1 MAATGAGEHW
11 PDWPNLP
18 AMMFALA
25 ARWPERPMLRAHRA
39 GAWRS
44 WRWGEFAAQAA
55 AFART
60 LRARCVAA
68 GDRVLIVSENRPEF
82 FIAETA
88 LMALGAVPV
97 PTYVTNTPADHAFLL
112 ADCGARAAIVSTPAL
127 AVRLPRGLDLLIQM
141 DAPLLPGAESFA
153 ALAAPSGAVDEI
165 AAAARALPADTL
177 ACLIYTSGTGG
188 SPKGVMLPH
197 RALLANCRGAF
208 ALMRPLALG
217 PGDVYLSFLPL
228 SHSFEHLV
236 GQFFLP
242 ALGTEIV
249 FGRGAEHL
257 ASDLRDIRPTIMT
270 MVPRLLELVRARIL
284 QQVARELGWKRALFR
299 AALAIGRKRLDGAR
313 LTPFE
318 RLADPLLEA
327 LVRRKVRARFGG
339 RLRAAISGG
348 ARLEPE
354 IGRFFLAL
362 GLTLMQGYGQT
373 EAGPVIA
380 ANPPDAIRIASVGRP
395 LEGVAVRIAA
405 DGEIEVRGDLVM
417 LGYWN
422 RPEATAAAIRDGWLA
437 TGDIGTLSAD
447 GYLTITDRKKDIIVL
462 SGGENVSPARLEGL
476 LVAEPAIAQAVVAG
490 DGEASLAALIVPA
503 EGAAAAAVEEALARV
518 NATLAP
524 PERIRRHRLVP
535 AFTLENGF
543 LTPTH
548 KIRRA
553 LVLQQLESP
562 PP

>member
-1 MAATGAGEHW
+1 MPATDAGEQW

-44 WRWGEFAAQAA
+44 WLWGEFAAQAA
-55 AFART
+55 AFARA
-60 LRARCVAA
+60 LRARGVAA

-127 AVRLPRGLDLLIQM
+127 AARLPRGLDLLVLIEG
-141 DAPLLPGAESFA
+141 APLPGAESFA
-153 ALAAPSGAVDEI
+153 SLATPSAPPADI
-165 AAAARALPADTL
+165 AEEARAIAPETL

-197 RALLANCRGAF
+197 RALLANCRGA
-208 ALMRPLALG
+208 LELVRPLRLG

-242 ALGTEIV
+242 AMGAEIV
-249 FGRGAEHL
+249 FSRGAEHL
-257 ASDLRDIRPTIMT
+257 AADLREIRPTIMT
-270 MVPRLLELVRARIL
+270 MVPRLLEVLRARIL
-284 QQVARELGWKRALFR
+284 HQLAREPGWKQALFR
-299 AALAIGRKRLDGAR
+299 LALANGERRVAGRPLGLARALLDPA
-313 LTPFE
+313 LE
-318 RLADPLLEA
+318 R
-327 LVRRKVRARFGG
+327 LVRRPIRARFGG

-354 IGRFFLAL
+354 TGRFFLAL

-380 ANPPDAIRIASVGRP
+380 ANPPDAIRIETVGRP
-395 LEGVAVRIAA
+395 LAGVEVRIAP
-405 DGEIEVRGDLVM
+405 DGEIMVRGDLVM

-422 RPEATAAAIRDGWLA
+422 RPEATAAALHEGWLA

-447 GYLTITDRKKDIIVL
+447 NYLTITDRKKDIIVL
-462 SGGENVSPARLEGL
+462 SGGENISPARLEGML
-476 LVAEPAIAQAVVAG
+476 AAEPEIAQAVVAG
-490 DGEASLAALIVPA
+490 DGQTSLAALIVPA
-503 EGAAAAAVEEALARV
+503 EGTAPAAVEEALARV
-518 NATLAP
+518 NARLSP

-535 AFTLENGF
+535 AFTLENGL

-548 KIRRA
+548 KIRRT
-553 LVLQQLESP
+553 LVLQQL
-562 PP
+562 